1 MAITY
6 TWAIDRLKVKTEG
19 SNTNAV
25 VQTYWKKTGTDEN
38 GNVGSFS
45 GATPF
50 TSTTMPA
57 GDVFVQF
64 ADLTEEIVVDWIKD
78 VVVGSYEEHVNEQI
92 AKQIEEKINVVEEP
106 AMPWAPPVDPGP
118 GTTATTK
125 PPAPI

>member
-25 VQTYWKKTGTDEN
+25 VQTYWKKIGTDEN
-38 GNVGSFS
+38 GNEGTFS

-57 GDVFVQF
+57 GDVFVPF
-64 ADLTEEIVVDWIKD
+64 EGLTEEIVLGWVKD
-78 VVVGSYEEHVNEQI
+78 VVVGTYETHVNDQI
-92 AKQIEEKINVVEEP
+92 QKQIDQKINAVDEKDL
-106 AMPWAPPVDPGP
+106 PWAPPVAPGP